1 MSLTV
6 PVKIDKSA
14 PQKTPGR
21 SRTATILRKRGS
33 TAADVSVTV
42 LTALREAAE
51 MSGMAPYVGTLCS
64 LALGIVNTA
73 QGASDNRNSFSQ
85 LVHDTCS
92 LVNNI
97 RIVCSELNPENES
110 GKLSPMLE
118 SHLKTLTS
126 TLEDIQDFAQKRA
139 GKAFWKLYLSAKSD
153 LDRIKGFRERL
164 RQALDIFGVQSH
176 ISVREMVERMDT
188 RQKML
193 QQELQTLRSDSDTS
207 VLCQNSE
214 RAPRGPSRLAVDPPS
229 STSIQDPVFTSS
241 PTSLTGP
248 HVNHNP
254 FLGLLSS
261 GNIAGNITFNNVS
274 GNNHVVTNNNSRS
287 ITNSRNVYHRTTMQ
301 SNNRVYR

>member
-1 MSLTV
+1 MSLTT
-6 PVKIDKSA
+6 PVGIDKSA
-14 PQKTPGR
+14 PQKTPSR

-33 TAADVSVTV
+33 TAADVSITI
-42 LTALREAAE
+42 LTALREAAD
-51 MSGMAPYVGTLCS
+51 MSGMAPHVGTLCG
-64 LALGIVNTA
+64 LALGIVNAA
-73 QGASDNRNSFSQ
+73 QGASDNRNAFNQ

-92 LVNNI
+92 LVYHI
-97 RIVCSELNPENES
+97 RTVCSELNPENEHEE
-110 GKLSPMLE
+110 LSPMLK
-118 SHLKTLTS
+118 SHLQTLTS
-126 TLEDIQDFAQKRA
+126 TLEEIQDFAQRRA

-176 ISVREMVERMDT
+176 ISVREMVERMDA
-188 RQKML
+188 RQKMI
-193 QQELQTLRSDSDTS
+193 QQELETRRSDSDTS
-207 VLCQNSE
+207 VLCQDSE
-214 RAPRGPSRLAVDPPS
+214 RTPRGPSPLVVVPLS

-241 PTSLTGP
+241 PTSLTSP
-248 HVNHNP
+248 HVNSNP

-287 ITNSRNVYHRTTMQ
+287 ITNSRNVYHRTTMR